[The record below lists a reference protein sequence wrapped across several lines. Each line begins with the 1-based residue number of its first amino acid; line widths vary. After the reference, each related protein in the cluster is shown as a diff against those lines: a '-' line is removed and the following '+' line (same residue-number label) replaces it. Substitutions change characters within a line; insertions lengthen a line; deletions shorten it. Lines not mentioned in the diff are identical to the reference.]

1 MRAALMD
8 AAVDRTGNVFELASR
23 LGFSGVEL
31 SLGRTELRTASIEP
45 LRARAREHDL
55 EIHALV
61 LGEHNHGGVADA
73 DPSVAEAANEDV
85 RQAIGW
91 AAELGAGV
99 ILLPFFMRAEL
110 IGHDAFDRC
119 AAAFSSLAPFAAERG
134 VSLCFEGLLPAREI
148 RSLAERVGSPAFG
161 CYFDLANPL
170 RRGLDTPTEIR
181 WLGELVTR
189 VHVKDMRVKPGD
201 VHPGLGRVDFA
212 ECARALG
219 EIGYDNWLTLET
231 PRAPPPLV
239 ARDLSFTSAVFPVI
253 ERRRGWPRF
262 AAFSYEL
269 AAADWDALVTELG
282 DLGLGSVVLGRELLA
297 ECLAQPEIIASR
309 RSQLEEA
316 GIEVAALAGYRNL
329 VAPDPAVRD
338 DNIAHIGRCLEVAP
352 GFGTWVVATETGTRN
367 SEDDWTDSPDNW
379 GDEAWRQLDD
389 ALERLLP
396 IAESSGTILALEAHV
411 KNVLKT
417 QSQLLG
423 VLERFAT
430 PHLQVVCDPY
440 NYLSGDLVPA
450 QQRVTRELLDTFED
464 RFVVAHLKDVVAGGA
479 EVGTPQLGLGV
490 FEQRAYLEFL
500 RHRRPDLELIVEH
513 QPHEHVRDV
522 IGRVT
527 ALVDRVTPAGQSDPC
542 TSGGGSAS

>member
-8 AAVDRTGNVFELASR
+8 AAVDRAGDVFERASR

-31 SLGRTELRTASIEP
+31 SLGRTELRAASIEP

-73 DPSVAEAANEDV
+73 DPSVAEAAKEDV

-119 AAAFSSLAPFAAERG
+119 AAAFSSLAPLAAERG
-134 VSLCFEGLLPAREI
+134 ISLCFEGLLPARAI
-148 RSLAERVGSPAFG
+148 RSLAERVGSPGFG

-170 RRGLDTPTEIR
+170 RRGLDSPTEIR
-181 WLGELVTR
+181 SLGELVMR

-219 EIGYDNWLTLET
+219 EIGYDGWLTLET
-231 PRAPPPLV
+231 PPAPPPLV
-239 ARDLSFTSAVFPVI
+239 ARDLSFTRSVFPEV
-253 ERRRGWPRF
+253 EAARGWPRF
-262 AAFSYEL
+262 GAFSHEL
-269 AAADWDALVTELG
+269 EATDWDKLVTALGELG
-282 DLGLGSVVLGRELLA
+282 LESVVLGYDLLA
-297 ECLAQPEIIASR
+297 DCVARPEVVATQRSR
-309 RSQLEEA
+309 LEEA
-316 GIEVAALAGYRNL
+316 GIELAALGGYRNP
-329 VAPDPAVRD
+329 VARD
-338 DNIAHIGRCLEVAP
+338 SATREDNIDYLGRCLELAP
-352 GFGTWVVATETGTRN
+352 ELGTWIVATETGTRHAGG
-367 SEDDWTDSPDNW
+367 DWTDSPDNW
-379 GDEAWRQLDD
+379 GDEAWRLLDD

-396 IAESSGTILALEAHV
+396 IAERSGTVLALEAHV

-423 VLERFAT
+423 VLERFPT
-430 PHLQVVCDPY
+430 PYLQLVCDPY
-440 NYLSGDLVPA
+440 NLLSADLVPA
-450 QQRVTRELLDTFED
+450 QDRATRELLETFED
-464 RFVVAHLKDVVAGGA
+464 RFVVAHLKDVLAGGA
-479 EVGTPQLGLGV
+479 EAGTPELGLGV
-490 FEQRAYLEFL
+490 FEQRPYLEFL
-500 RHRRPDLELIVEH
+500 RDRRPDLDLIVEH
-513 QPHEHVRDV
+513 QPCEHVRDV
-522 IGRVT
+522 IRRVT
-527 ALVDRVTPAGQSDPC
+527 ALVDGVTSVAQSELRTP
-542 TSGGGSAS
+542 GVRAAS